1 MSKLLGI
8 HSAAAY
14 KQLELFGV
22 FEFILKII
30 FSVCPEPKKNPRKKS
45 SEGSLLHSA
54 RHWKIKKP
62 SSSTHRLK
70 D

>member
-1 MSKLLGI
+1 LSKLLGI
-8 HSAAAY
+8 RSVAAY

-30 FSVCPEPKKNPRKKS
+30 FSVCPEPKK
-45 SEGSLLHSA
+45 
-54 RHWKIKKP
+54 KP
-62 SSSTHRLK
+62 SEDIFRGLSLAFCAPLE